1 MPEPTLCSVCH
12 VAPLSPIS
20 VKRGITRCRSCAA
33 KARGLSTEH
42 QRRAGQARGAQLKR
56 AWDAAK
62 ASGLI

>member
-1 MPEPTLCSVCH
+1 MPAPTYCSVCH
-12 VAPLSPIS
+12 TASLSPIS

>member
-1 MPEPTLCSVCH
+1 MPEPPRCAVCH
-12 VAPLSPIS
+12 TAPLSPIS
-20 VKRGITRCRSCAA
+20 VKRGIRRCRSCAA